1 VALVDPLEGAAA
13 GASEETGEIVAPM
26 HGRVIAL
33 FVEQGQIVEE
43 GARLAV
49 VEAMKME
56 HALAAPRAGR
66 IEGLA
71 AAVGETVEQGQR
83 LMMVV
88 GEELTE

>member
-1 VALVDPLEGAAA
+1 M
-13 GASEETGEIVAPM
+13 T
-26 HGRVIAL
+26 GRVIAL
-33 FVEQGQIVEE
+33 LVEEGQIVEE
-43 GARLAV
+43 GAGLAV

-88 GEELTE
+88 GEETTE